1 MKFSDIKGL
10 AWRERNAA
18 IEAALRVYLGSQPA
32 GLTFESFA
40 LAQALDP
47 DGSREDHGALSKIM
61 VRLAPYLPGLASHD
75 GAAITRYGKSWRR
88 WQWHGQANVTITGR
102 INPPGPEIQDLP
114 RKVCVFCDDPL
125 NTSREKIKHYHDACR
140 AKDIL
145 AGEQKPMED

>member
-1 MKFSDIKGL
+1 MLELWMDQMKFSDIKGL

-75 GAAITRYGKSWRR
+75 GAAIARYGKSWRR
-88 WQWHGQANVTITGR
+88 WQWHGQGTPVVVSQA
-102 INPPGPEIQDLP
+102 PDGP
-114 RKVCVFCDDPL
+114 VCVFCDDPL
-125 NTSREKIKHYHDACR
+125 TTSREKIKHYHDACR

-145 AGEQKPMED
+145 DGEQKPMED

>member
-88 WQWHGQANVTITGR
+88 WQWHGQEFPVAVSQTTH
-102 INPPGPEIQDLP
+102 DL
-114 RKVCVFCDDPL
+114 CVFCEEPL
-125 NTSREKIKHYHDACR
+125 TTPREKIHYYHDVCR

-145 AGEQKPMED
+145 DGEQKPMDD